1 MQEEPT
7 PPQNL
12 QAPWR
17 MAYIRSLEKA
27 PELTDPLLAACGGCF
42 LCAAARYDEAD
53 EPEEEAIRNR
63 LVLWRS
69 DFCVCLINRYPYTNG
84 HLMIAP
90 RRHEAF
96 LENLD
101 ADEAADLHTQTVR
114 AIELLKAV
122 MHPQGFNVGI
132 NLGSA
137 AGAGVPGHLHRH
149 IVPRWGGDANF
160 MSVVGNVRVVPEAV
174 EETWRILRE
183 ALVG

>member
-1 MQEEPT
+1 MP
-7 PPQNL
+7 
-12 QAPWR
+12 
-17 MAYIRSLEKA
+17 YIRSLEKT
-27 PELTDPLLAACGGCF
+27 PEVTDPLLKACGGCF
-42 LCAAARYDEAD
+42 ICAAARYDEAD
-53 EPEEEAIRNR
+53 TDVETAMRDR

-69 DFCVCLINRYPYTNG
+69 ELSVCIVNRYPYTNG

-96 LENLD
+96 LENLTT
-101 ADEAADLHTQTVR
+101 DEAADLHAQTVR

-137 AGAGVPGHLHRH
+137 AGAGAPGHLHRH

-174 EETWRILRE
+174 EVTWRTLRE
-183 ALVG
+183 ALRA